1 MASRS
6 PSPSYY
12 GAYRPQIS
20 EVCPGD
26 YEEMLE
32 ERKNRPT
39 SELPAFEG
47 DLSHL
52 MDSVS
57 SLNYDKLGNPTLSG
71 GLKSKKRAE
80 EASKKL
86 ETAASDL
93 LLDLPTLS
101 GGLKSKKRAEEAS
114 KKLKTA
120 ASDLLLDLQLHSS
133 SHEDGMKIPHKLF
146 IELKDFLTKLVSV

>member
-32 ERKNRPT
+32 ERKNRPKL
-39 SELPAFEG
+39 ELPAFEG

-52 MDSVS
+52 MNSVS
-57 SLNYDKLGNPTLSG
+57 SLNYDKLGN
-71 GLKSKKRAE
+71 
-80 EASKKL
+80 
-86 ETAASDL
+86 
-93 LLDLPTLS
+93 PTLS

-133 SHEDGMKIPHKLF
+133 SHKDGMKIPHKLF
-146 IELKDFLTKLVSV
+146 IELKDFLTKLVSL

>member
-6 PSPSYY
+6 PSPPYY

-32 ERKNRPT
+32 ERKNSPP

-52 MDSVS
+52 MNSVS

-71 GLKSKKRAE
+71 GLM
-80 EASKKL
+80 
-86 ETAASDL
+86 
-93 LLDLPTLS
+93 
-101 GGLKSKKRAEEAS
+101 GKKRAEEAS

-146 IELKDFLTKLVSV
+146 IELKDFLTKLASL